1 MITFVKILHHMKYI
15 NTKIALAGAMILM
28 LGAASSCKKET
39 AANPADISL
48 SLPAQVSLRYGETK
62 EINLAKDLSSTTG
75 LTFSFDFSQTAEINL
90 GNGKKLRDQ
99 LSRAIQYDGEKHSM
113 QINSALLYPNGAQS
127 GSTRIPDDYNITVIA
142 KESHG
147 TVVAKETFSFKITA
161 GTIAIKGLKTGNEL
175 PYAYVL
181 YSDQATDFEIDTTG
195 IPLTD
200 ASFQLLSKAGQ
211 DNSASISGTHI
222 KLSKDA
228 GDPEKKAEKS
238 FELIPELRK
247 DGFLVASTTFRVIM
261 IPQIKFLFGQYYPD
275 LNLTINFSLIHI
287 GLSNGYVSAA
297 PTLYPERYKSTFE
310 LVSIQK
316 DGIAFVDSEK
326 LFSVNDQT
334 GAVTVKKS
342 DNLKA
347 GSYKVTVK
355 AMTTTGLEFTT
366 DLTLAMSAG

>member
-1 MITFVKILHHMKYI
+1 MITFVKILHDMKYI
-15 NTKIALAGAMILM
+15 NTKIALAGALILL

-39 AANPADISL
+39 AATATEISL
-48 SLPAQVSLRYGETK
+48 SLPSQVSLRYGETQ

-75 LTFSFDFSQTAEINL
+75 LTFIFDFSQTAEINL

-99 LSRAIQYDGEKHSM
+99 LSQAIQYDGEKHSM
-113 QINSALLYPNGAQS
+113 KINSALLYPNGAQS
-127 GSTRIPDDYNITVIA
+127 GSARIPDDYKVTVIA
-142 KESHG
+142 KESHR

-161 GTIAIKGLKTGNEL
+161 GTIAIKGLKTGNGL
-175 PYAYVL
+175 PYSYVL
-181 YSDQATDFEIDTTG
+181 YGDQSTDFEIDPLG
-195 IPLTD
+195 VPLTD
-200 ASFQLLSKAGQ
+200 ASFYLLSKSGQ
-211 DNSASISGTHI
+211 DNIASLSGTHI

-238 FELIPELRK
+238 FELTSELRK
-247 DGFLVASTTFRVIM
+247 DGFPVASTTFRVIM

-297 PTLYPERYKSTFE
+297 PTLYPEQYKSTFE

-316 DGIAFVDSEK
+316 DGTAFTDSEK
-326 LFSVNDQT
+326 LFSVNAQT

-347 GSYKVTVK
+347 GSYKVTIK
-355 AMTTTGLEFTT
+355 ALTTIGLEFTT
-366 DLTLAMSAG
+366 SLTLVMSEG